1 MTIECQRKG
10 NQVFLH
16 YKKDELIVSLA
27 LTMFEARNLRDF
39 LTDMVLHEGDPTVIE
54 AEIRRD
60 LNADVA
66 PVPANFELIALEDSQ
81 RRNLKNDDKI
91 RDFYLGD
98 KE

>member
-10 NQVFLH
+10 KLVFLH

-27 LTMFEARNLRDF
+27 LTMFEARNHRDF